1 MDFVTIV
8 WMLCCYLAWPLI
20 EILITGERTVR
31 HVDNVMSIVF
41 LFAMAWSYTVGKVRA
56 ERKQEEQEKE
66 KRQTS
71 CSSWILRNPIQV
83 PIQLTTISNLYPLAR
98 ISYFYLD

>member
-31 HVDNVMSIVF
+31 HVDNVM
-41 LFAMAWSYTVGKVRA
+41 L
-56 ERKQEEQEKE
+56 
-66 KRQTS
+66 
-71 CSSWILRNPIQV
+71 
-83 PIQLTTISNLYPLAR
+83 
-98 ISYFYLD
+98 

>member
-1 MDFVTIV
+1 MDFITIV

-56 ERKQEEQEKE
+56 ERKQEEREKE
-66 KRQTS
+66 KKAN
-71 CSSWILRNPIQV
+71 ILQLMDSKKPNTNSNP
-83 PIQLTTISNLYPLAR
+83 TDSNK
-98 ISYFYLD
+98 